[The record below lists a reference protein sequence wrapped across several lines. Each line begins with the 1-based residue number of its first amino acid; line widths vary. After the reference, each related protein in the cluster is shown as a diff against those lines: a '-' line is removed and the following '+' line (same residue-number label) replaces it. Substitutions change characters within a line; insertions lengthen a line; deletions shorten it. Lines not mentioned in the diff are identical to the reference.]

1 MDEILDVI
9 LIKEDN
15 YLMRLCLCLS
25 FLPTCAGLPLGAEVD
40 CLHLLYK
47 NSCSENL
54 QTSLLM
60 K

>member
-25 FLPTCAGLPLGAEVD
+25 FLPTSAGLPLGAEVD

-47 NSCSENL
+47 TLAQKTCRPAYS
-54 QTSLLM
+54 
-60 K
+60 